1 MGLEGMPTLVMM
13 MMIMMMM
20 IMVVV
25 VVVVVGT
32 LRQLRAIGRRRGTT
46 NDDPAFQIQTQTQTQ
61 TT

>member
-46 NDDPAFQIQTQTQTQ
+46 NDDPAF
-61 TT
+61 

>member
-20 IMVVV
+20 MVVV

-46 NDDPAFQIQTQTQTQ
+46 NDDPAF
-61 TT
+61 